1 MQAENG
7 IRMTHAYHLE
17 IDDTHMAGNDG
28 LGRYVFLPGSPK
40 RAARLA
46 DMFEDRTTVDTS
58 RGLDSHYGRLIR
70 GDVSVDVAVL
80 PTGMGVPSV
89 DIVVSELLD
98 LGVRRLLRIG
108 TTGTLNEG
116 VRGGDVVIATGAVRD
131 EGCSDAYAPREF
143 PALGDPVMIEVL
155 SAAAIHTGHGDRAH
169 TGVVHTKDSF
179 YGREYGRGPLGEQN
193 LAYMQLLAKL
203 GVVATEM
210 EAAHLFI
217 LGSAFGGPTS
227 VAASRTRDVP
237 LRCGALLAVIGD
249 LNGFFGPEIA
259 HETEGRMLDIAVQGL
274 LDLAA
279 LEL

>member
-1 MQAENG
+1 
-7 IRMTHAYHLE
+7 MTYAHHLE
-17 IDDTHMAGNDG
+17 IDDTHMAGNGD
-28 LGRYVFLPGSPK
+28 LGRYVFLPGSPG

-46 DMFEDRTTVDTS
+46 DMFEDRTTVATS
-58 RGLDSHYGRLIR
+58 RGLDSHYGRLVR
-70 GDVSVDVAVL
+70 GDVSVDVAVV
-80 PTGMGVPSV
+80 PTGMGAPSV
-89 DIVVSELLD
+89 GIVVTELLD

-108 TTGTLNEG
+108 TTGTLQES

-131 EGCSDAYAPREF
+131 EGCSDAYAPRDF
-143 PALGDPVMIEVL
+143 PAVADPVLVELM
-155 SAAAIHTGHGDRAH
+155 SAAALRTGHGDRTHA
-169 TGVVHTKDSF
+169 GIVHTKDSF
-179 YGREYGRGPLGEQN
+179 YGREFGRGPMGEEN
-193 LAYMQLLAKL
+193 HAYVQLLSKL

-217 LGSAFGGPTS
+217 LAAAHGGPTT

-237 LRCGALLAVIGD
+237 LRCGAILAVIGGLD
-249 LNGFFGPEIA
+249 GFFSPEIA